1 MFKQLAIAS
10 LIFLSSILPSH
21 AETLI
26 PIATSSQGVSLYL
39 DTDSVQGKN
48 DYYQYQS
55 VSSDGK
61 VVTKTQMTTACRE
74 RTANVLAENRYTL
87 NGHLI
92 ASSNY
97 RDKRKLQPIIAG
109 STLSLFSEAVCSH

>member
-10 LIFLSSILPSH
+10 FISLSFILPSH

-26 PIATSSQGVSLYL
+26 PIATASQGVSQYL
-39 DTDSVQGKN
+39 DVDTVQGKN
-48 DYYQYQS
+48 GYYQYQS

-61 VVTKTQMTTACRE
+61 VVTKTQMSTACRE
-74 RTANVLAENRYTL
+74 RMANIVAEDRYTP
-87 NGHLI
+87 NGNLI

-97 RDKRKLQPIIAG
+97 GNKRKLQPIVAG
-109 STLSLFSEAVCSH
+109 STLALFSQAICSH